1 MGSHAHQTDRCPTGP
16 FSANVG
22 AVMAVARAL
31 GASVLSTCARKQ
43 ESPACSGPTH
53 RLPVQRD
60 AGPGRESGH
69 PRLEELTPTDDEE
82 LRALWQRTAEAA
94 LKDPAG
100 WHAAAVP
107 VP

>member
-1 MGSHAHQTDRCPTGP
+1 VL
-16 FSANVG
+16 F
-22 AVMAVARAL
+22 
-31 GASVLSTCARKQ
+31 VLSTSARKLKCTAGG
-43 ESPACSGPTH
+43 SPTH

-100 WHAAAVP
+100 WHGATVP
-107 VP
+107 VPAQFLVLVT

>member
-1 MGSHAHQTDRCPTGP
+1 MVETTWGQYTQKPGRL
-16 FSANVG
+16 
-22 AVMAVARAL
+22 R
-31 GASVLSTCARKQ
+31 ASVSSTYAPKPSSAARR
-43 ESPACSGPTH
+43 GPTH

-69 PRLEELTPTDDEE
+69 PQLGELTPTDDEE

-100 WHAAAVP
+100 WHGAAVP
-107 VP
+107 VPAQFLVLMT